1 MIPLLVALAA
11 CTGSDPFTG
20 PRPPPAP
27 TFTDPG
33 LSTTG
38 ASPVHQ
44 LWRIEGRY
52 QLPETVLPDGFEATS
67 AFPVVL
73 DPSPVEEKTHVNVYS
88 GRSPFRED
96 LDGRRSAPPGMS
108 LELDG
113 EALPYAP
120 ALGRPS
126 WAIRD
131 GKLFVAVKG
140 ELTADKVKVR
150 YDGAEETLLRRDPG
164 TANLPDAEF
173 VRYEVTL
180 GTRTRPGMLLPA
192 PGAASFD
199 LTLPDESPVFDTWLA
214 MAPAPLRDVGSD
226 GAYVVVSVTHQGATE
241 VAGSKTFV
249 YGETDDFQH
258 VRIDLSKW
266 KGQQV
271 TLTVTTDPY
280 GHNHFD
286 HVFLGSPTV
295 FGAASG
301 EPRRVIVVGLDTTR
315 PQSFSYFGYERA
327 TTPELD
333 EVMRQS
339 VVFDQAWTPA
349 PRTRPSFRSATTGR
363 RPLDAVGAKNIG
375 QVFSE
380 HGFATAGI
388 TANVHLQPRFD
399 FHHGFDDW
407 WFDGQS
413 RADSQV
419 DRALAFL
426 DLYQER
432 DVYMFL
438 HIMDPHM
445 PYNAPGS
452 YENMFVPAYD
462 PELPNYF
469 ARSTVYGWMRQGPLS
484 SLRKEH
490 IRGLYDGEM
499 RYMSTHLARFFEQL
513 DKLGGKTLVIVHN
526 DHGEEFWEH
535 GQFEHNHT
543 LYDDVTRG
551 LLWVRAGSGQADGHR
566 VSAPATLADI
576 APTLYDFVGF
586 DDAPPTD
593 GQSLRPFLDGGADPS
608 SWSDRP
614 IGIAHLRYGYDRWA
628 VVWQGKKYILHTGSG
643 VEELYDLTA
652 DPAESDDLARRTDLS
667 PWRERLGPVHGM
679 EAGRGWRVRVE
690 MEPGGQP
697 VRMALPAAAKGAIV
711 VPPSMTIPNPRNQA
725 WGEPPRRTPA
735 DIGTVELV
743 DEGRTLVFTPGTD
756 PTDGLLFVLFG
767 DDVSPNELSATRGD
781 DVLVFRRGASWQWRS
796 GKQTLS
802 IEPGTVFLPPP
813 SEADRMKAA
822 QGTASEEQIRE
833 LCALGY
839 LHGEICGDE
848 EGEH

>member
-1 MIPLLVALAA
+1 MISLLVALIA

-33 LSTTG
+33 LASTG
-38 ASPVHQ
+38 ATAAHQ
-44 LWRIEGRY
+44 LWRLDGRY
-52 QLPETVLPDGFEATS
+52 QLADTTLPEGFSAGS
-67 AFPVVL
+67 AFPVAL
-73 DPSPVEEKTHVNVYS
+73 GARPVESKPNVDVYS

-108 LELDG
+108 VEIDG
-113 EALPYAP
+113 EELPYAP

-126 WAIRD
+126 WAIKK
-131 GKLFVAVKG
+131 GQLFVAYKG
-140 ELTADKVKVR
+140 ELPSERVKVR
-150 YDGAEETLLRRDPG
+150 YEGAAATLLRRDFD
-164 TANLPDAEF
+164 TAELPPEEF
-173 VRYEVTL
+173 VRYTVTL
-180 GTRTRPGMLLPA
+180 GTRTRHGMLLPA
-192 PGAASFD
+192 PSSASFD
-199 LTLPDESPVFDTWLA
+199 LTLPEQGPVFDTWLA
-214 MAPAPLRDVGSD
+214 RAPAPLRDLGSD
-226 GAYVVVSVTHQGATE
+226 GAYVVVSITHAGQTE
-241 VAGSKTFV
+241 VAGSRTFV
-249 YGETDDFQH
+249 AGDTDDFEH
-258 VRIDLSKW
+258 LRIDLSKW
-266 KGQQV
+266 AGKEV
-271 TLTVTTDPY
+271 TLTLTTDPY
-280 GHNHFD
+280 THNHFD

-295 FGAASG
+295 FGKPTAP
-301 EPRRVIVVGLDTTR
+301 PRRVVVVGLDTTR
-315 PQSFSYFGYERA
+315 PQSFSFFDYSRQ

-333 EVMRQS
+333 AVMRQS

-375 QVFSE
+375 EVFSE

-407 WFDGQS
+407 WFDGKS

-419 DRALAFL
+419 DRALEFL
-426 DLYQER
+426 DRYQDR

-462 PELPNYF
+462 PDLPDYF
-469 ARSTVYGWMRQGPLS
+469 ARSTVYGWMRQGPLTE
-484 SLRKEH
+484 LRMEH

-499 RYMSTHLARFFEQL
+499 RYMSTHLARFFDQL
-513 DKLGGKTLVIVHN
+513 DRLGGKTLVVVHN

-551 LLWVRAGSGQADGHR
+551 LLWVRAGSGQAEGRR
-566 VSAPATLADI
+566 VGAPATLADI
-576 APTLYDFVGF
+576 APTLYDFGGF
-586 DDAPPTD
+586 EDVPPTE
-593 GQSLRPFLDGGADPS
+593 GQSLRPVLDGGEDPNA
-608 SWSDRP
+608 WADRP

-628 VVWQGKKYILHTGSG
+628 VVYQGKKYILHTGTG
-643 VEELYDLTA
+643 TEELYDLAA
-652 DPAESDDLARRTDLS
+652 DPTEQDDLAKRTDLT

-690 MEPGGQP
+690 LKPGGAP
-697 VRMALPAAAKGAIV
+697 FRMELPAAARGAIV

-725 WGEPPRRTPA
+725 WGEPPKRSEA
-735 DIGTVELV
+735 EIGSVELL
-743 DEGRTLVFTPGTD
+743 DEGRTLQFTPGTD

-767 DDVSPNELSATRGD
+767 DDVSPDELVATRND
-781 DVLVFRRGASWQWRS
+781 LPLTFRRGAAWRWAS
-796 GKQTLS
+796 GKQSLI

-813 SEADRMKAA
+813 SEAQRMNAST
-822 QGTASEEQIRE
+822 GGASEEQIAE
-833 LCALGY
+833 LCELGY
-839 LHGEICGDE
+839 LHGEACGE
-848 EGEH
+848 EEH